1 MTHSSPGG
9 EGTALSREL
18 ADFLIELS
26 IALHKNAIY
35 PPGHPL
41 LSNTVGGVVRRLG
54 ALLQERTSLSLG
66 VARHQLVIE
75 GVATDPNH
83 PLLRELAQRLHRH
96 HLGAVR
102 FSRGVGPDEIASV
115 LKTIGGG
122 GGRDEQ
128 PLGLGPVENLTAWK
142 NVRLYPLTY
151 DQLELLDESDV
162 PPADSDTPRETRGGR
177 GAQLWV
183 GLARAALAAESM
195 HAADMALAE
204 QQPKDTSTDPVVVAK
219 AIDDHGKDV
228 AYDQVIVGYL
238 LQIAEELKAKK
249 GTEGAALQKRISKLV
264 GAMQPETLR
273 RLLDMGGDFR
283 QRKRFLLDAS
293 QGMAVDAVMEVVI
306 AAAETSKQTI
316 SGSLMRLLSKL
327 AVHAENG
334 ATEPARTQA
343 DGALRDHVQQLIGN
357 WELEDPNP
365 GAYGSVLEGMSRAA
379 PIFITS
385 EEQAN
390 PCEPERMLKMSI
402 EVGVIGDITTGAVAQ
417 LLALGKMGLVLD
429 LLDQAPPG
437 SQVVE
442 PVWRQLMEHHPI
454 RAALEEEKPDLRIV
468 ERLTARA
475 QLAAASPLLDAL
487 EHGEDR
493 PWVPKVLDLL
503 VSLGPDAA
511 PLAIERLPLVRWS
524 VQRQLLIL
532 LGRIGA
538 LPEGFALDAYVRHPE
553 ARVRREA
560 LRLMLLNPA
569 TRNAAVMLSLVDADS
584 GIVRSGLAAAQENCP
599 PTAIP
604 LIINR
609 VRDETLESQLRVLAI
624 RVLGSTRT
632 EDARRTLLPI
642 ALSPKKTMWR
652 SKLATRSPEMMA
664 AVAALATQWP
674 HDDAAAGVANLAR
687 KHRDADVRALVPG
700 GSKSR

>member
-1 MTHSSPGG
+1 MTHSPAGS
-9 EGTALSREL
+9 EAAALSREL

-41 LSNTVGGVVRRLG
+41 LKNTVGGVTRRIV

-102 FSRGVGPDEIASV
+102 FSQGVTPDEIASV
-115 LKTIGGG
+115 LRTIGA

-128 PLGLGPVENLTAWK
+128 PLGLGPSENLTAWK

-151 DQLELLDESDV
+151 DQLELLDESDD
-162 PPADSDTPRETRGGR
+162 PPPDSDAQKETRGGR

-195 HAADMALAE
+195 HAADAALA
-204 QQPKDTSTDPVVVAK
+204 QQPSKETSTDPVVVAR
-219 AIDDHGKDV
+219 AIDEHSKDV

-249 GTEGAALQKRISKLV
+249 GTEGAALQKRISRLV
-264 GAMQPETLR
+264 GAMQPQTLR
-273 RLLDMGGDFR
+273 RLLDMGGDVR

-306 AAAETSKQTI
+306 AAAEASKQTI

-334 ATEPARTQA
+334 ATEPARNQA

-357 WELEDPNP
+357 WELDDPNP

-385 EEQAN
+385 EEQRN
-390 PCEPERMLKMSI
+390 PCEPERMVKMSL

-417 LLALGKMGLVLD
+417 LIALGRMGLVLD
-429 LLDQAPPG
+429 LLDQAPRG

-442 PVWRQLMEHHPI
+442 LVWRQLMQLQPI
-454 RAALEEEKPDLRIV
+454 RAAFEEEKPDLRIV

-475 QLAAASPLLDAL
+475 QLGAASPLLDAL
-487 EHGEDR
+487 EQGEDR
-493 PWVPKVLDLL
+493 PWVPKIMDLL
-503 VSLGPDAA
+503 VSLGSDVA

-532 LGRIGA
+532 LGRLGA
-538 LPEGFALDAYVRHPE
+538 LPKDFSLDEFVRHPE

-560 LRLMLLNPA
+560 LRLMMLNPR
-569 TRNAAVMLSLVDADS
+569 TRAVGVMLCLVDADL
-584 GIVRSGLAAAQENCP
+584 GVVRSGLAAAQEDCP
-599 PTAIP
+599 APAIP
-604 LIINR
+604 LIVNR
-609 VRDETLESQLRVLAI
+609 VKDETLEPQIRVLAI
-624 RVLGSTRT
+624 RVLGSTRSD
-632 EDARRTLLPI
+632 EARQTLLPI
-642 ALSPKKTMWR
+642 ALSPKKTMRR
-652 SKLATRSPEMMA
+652 SRLAPRSPEMMA

-674 HDDAAAGVANLAR
+674 NDPAAAGVSDLAR
-687 KHRDADVRALVPG
+687 KHRDPDVRALVPG
-700 GSKSR
+700 ESKR